1 MSDINDLQNI
11 THQYRKSLEAFEERT
26 NKQARMIDLAG
37 NGEERQAIAR
47 MDADLSA
54 IEQRMQDMAAAKAAA
69 EHRAAALEAKLAE
82 PTYRAKP
89 TDAKI
94 VDRSSEEY
102 AARWLK
108 AVATGDAGEM
118 RALSL
123 GSGGAGIPTD
133 MERRIVDRMFQA
145 NVLRQICPVSTI
157 DSKRTIPVQN
167 ALPTTALVAEAG
179 TITPADPTFSTAIS
193 VVPYKLVTAVTM
205 SQEFIEDAIGNGG
218 IGSGLQYVADKCG
231 LSIALKQEEY
241 YTVGT
246 GSTQPQ
252 GICDTSGGVTQGVD
266 LGDAITT
273 LTSDEVIDAVHA
285 VPVAYRNSPRFRWL
299 LSDTAL
305 KVIRKLKDTAG
316 YYVYSPAA
324 SINATNVVGLPG
336 TIYGVPYSVGQYV
349 PSADSAGNRFA
360 IVGDFNYFEIFD
372 RTGITS
378 MVDPY
383 SAAATHQST
392 LYVYTRTDSHI
403 MLPEAFAAIFTSA

>member
-1 MSDINDLQNI
+1 MSEINDLQNI
-11 THQYRKSLEAFEERT
+11 THQYRQSLEAFEERT

-37 NGEERQAIAR
+37 NGEERQTMAR

-145 NVLRQICPVSTI
+145 NVMRQICPVSTI

-231 LSIALKQEEY
+231 LVDRAQA
-241 YTVGT
+241 
-246 GSTQPQ
+246 
-252 GICDTSGGVTQGVD
+252 GGVLHGRHRKHPAAGNLRHLRRRD
-266 LGDAITT
+266 AGRRPRRCHHHAHLGRGHRRGARGAGR
-273 LTSDEVIDAVHA
+273 VPQFAA
-285 VPVAYRNSPRFRWL
+285 VPLACLGHRAEGDSQAQGQRGLLRLQPRSVDQRDQRRRPARHDLRRAVLGRPVRAETRTARATASPSSATSTTSKFSTAPASPRWW
-299 LSDTAL
+299 
-305 KVIRKLKDTAG
+305 I
-316 YYVYSPAA
+316 P
-324 SINATNVVGLPG
+324 
-336 TIYGVPYSVGQYV
+336 
-349 PSADSAGNRFA
+349 
-360 IVGDFNYFEIFD
+360 
-372 RTGITS
+372 
-378 MVDPY
+378 
-383 SAAATHQST
+383 
-392 LYVYTRTDSHI
+392 TRRR
-403 MLPEAFAAIFTSA
+403 

>member
-1 MSDINDLQNI
+1 MSDINELQNI
-11 THQYRKSLEAFEERT
+11 THQYRQSLEAFEERT

-37 NGEERQAIAR
+37 NGEERQTIAR

-54 IEQRMQDMAAAKAAA
+54 IEKRIQDMAALKAAA

-89 TDAKI
+89 TDANI

-108 AVATGDAGEM
+108 AVASADAGEM

-145 NVLRQICPVSTI
+145 NVLRQIAPVSTI

-167 ALPTTALVAEAG
+167 ALPTTSLVAEAG
-179 TITPADPTFSTAIS
+179 SITPADPTFSTAIS
-193 VVPYKLVTAVTM
+193 VVPYKYVTAVTM
-205 SQEFIEDAIGNGG
+205 SQEYIEDAIGQGG

-231 LSIALKQEEY
+231 LSIALKQEEA
-241 YTVGT
+241 YTIGT

-252 GICDTSGGVTQGVD
+252 GVAATAQVLQGVD
-266 LGDAITT
+266 ASAAITT
-273 LTSDEVIDAVHA
+273 IDADEVIDCYHA
-285 VPVAYRNSPRFRWL
+285 CPVQYRNSPRFRWL
-299 LSDTAL
+299 MSDTAL
-305 KVIRKLKDTAG
+305 KVIRKLKTSNNDYIFSPTNAG
-316 YYVYSPAA
+316 SGQM
-324 SINATNVVGLPG
+324 TVGLPG
-336 TIYGVPYSVGQYV
+336 TIYGAPYSVSQYMLTTGTTANTKWV
-349 PSADSAGNRFA
+349 
-360 IVGDFNYFEIFD
+360 ICGDFNYFEIFD

-383 SAAATHQST
+383 SAAATHEST

-403 MLPEAFAAIFTSA
+403 MLPEAFSAIFY